1 MFFLSSLQASIVF
14 GRMKCQ
20 KCSSVRDLVGVN
32 CCFCFFFLSYMS
44 LVFTYNTD
52 QPESQIQTKV
62 LQQKQKKFVSTTRK
76 TSLSCY
82 HGTFQR
88 AATSASLFLPCLL
101 RKVPVLTEAFECH
114 CNICLLLRMKGIRK
128 NVIVI
133 KLPDIQL
140 QTTTA
145 FK

>member
-1 MFFLSSLQASIVF
+1 MFFLEQPASI
-14 GRMKCQ
+14 
-20 KCSSVRDLVGVN
+20 
-32 CCFCFFFLSYMS
+32 FCFWQDEMPKVFQCARFGWGELLFLFFLSYMS
-44 LVFTYNTD
+44 LVFTYHTD